1 MAPPNFFHGRKQ
13 SFFYQHIARGSI
25 VGLIVDLLSLMQ
37 KFHVQLVN
45 LKHKLIIIYTYS
57 DSQGNKIQYLLIV
70 KPEAF

>member
-1 MAPPNFFHGRKQ
+1 MAPPTFFMAASKA
-13 SFFYQHIARGSI
+13 FSI
-25 VGLIVDLLSLMQ
+25 NNIYCSWVGLIVDLLSLMQ

-57 DSQGNKIQYLLIV
+57 DSQGNEIQYLLIV